1 MATYQ
6 DVFKA
11 ADDAGI
17 RRFVRGLNIIV
28 AAAVALSGLG
38 VLLAPVHSYERIVV
52 MLIGFATV
60 AGSEWQLRRNP
71 QRAVLVLAAGFW
83 GLTALNAIFLA
94 GIHSSAN
101 VVFPFVIALVGWALG
116 TRWLA
121 VVTTASVA
129 FLGALAILEAIG
141 WFVPTER
148 APIVSVVTT
157 HMSLLP
163 VMAYLTYA
171 AKKQLSESRIRAL
184 ALSHDMGLLLN
195 NVPTAIAS
203 FDAQSVLRSC
213 NQRYADFFAKNVSDI
228 VGKHIDDYI
237 PSLALE
243 QMRPYWD
250 QALQGKT
257 QTYRRFNVHPV
268 TNELTWLD
276 ATVTPEFDGAVVT
289 GLYAVLMDVTDKVQ
303 AEAEI
308 QALNT
313 DLEARVTRR
322 TRELEK
328 TLEELHASREELL
341 RSQAKASL
349 SALVASVSHEL
360 STPIGNG
367 VLVASTL
374 RDTSQ
379 KLQQQ
384 LQDNQLRR
392 STLTELNSSLNEGS
406 RLLLSNL
413 ARAETLLKNFK
424 QMSAD
429 QVSEQRRTF
438 DLARVISEVV
448 VSLNP
453 SLKRQS
459 HVIVQDVPEGIS
471 MDSLPGPLG
480 QVIINLINNAYMHA
494 FEGRNDG
501 ILTISTEVQE
511 ETVTLRF
518 SDNGVGIAP
527 EVLPNLFEPFFSTK
541 IGHGGT
547 GLGMSIVEG
556 IVRKTLGGSMSVQS
570 TLGVGTTFDVR
581 IPKRAPCTGEAS

>member
-1 MATYQ
+1 MAIYQ

-11 ADDAGI
+11 ADDVGI

-60 AGSEWQLRRNP
+60 AGSEWQLRKNP
-71 QRAVLVLAAGFW
+71 PHAVLVLAAGFW
-83 GLTALNAIFLA
+83 ILTALNALFLA

-116 TRWLA
+116 TRWLVA
-121 VVTTASVA
+121 VTAVTVV
-129 FLGALAILEAIG
+129 FMGGLAACEAWG

-184 ALSHDMGLLLN
+184 ALSHDMALLLN

-203 FDAQSVLRSC
+203 FDAQSTLRSC
-213 NQRYADFFAKNVSDI
+213 NQRYADIFARPVSDI
-228 VGKHIDDYI
+228 VGKHIDEYI
-237 PSLALE
+237 PALALE
-243 QMRPYWD
+243 QMRPHWEK
-250 QALQGKT
+250 ALQGQA

-276 ATVTPEFDGAVVT
+276 VTVTPELEGGTVI

-313 DLEARVTRR
+313 DLEARVVRR

-374 RDTSQ
+374 RDTSL

-392 STLTELNSSLNEGS
+392 STLTELNASLNEGS

-438 DLARVISEVV
+438 DLAHVINEVV

-453 SLKRQS
+453 SLKRQP
-459 HVIVQDVPEGIS
+459 HTIVQEVPEGIS

-480 QVIINLINNAYMHA
+480 QVVINLINNAFMHA
-494 FEGRNDG
+494 FEGRDNG
-501 ILTISTEVQE
+501 TLTIGAQALDDA
-511 ETVTLRF
+511 VTLRF

-556 IVRKTLGGSMSVQS
+556 IVRKTLGGSMKVQS
-570 TLGVGTTFDVR
+570 IVGQGTTFEVR
-581 IPKRAPCTGEAS
+581 IPKRAPIANESS

>member
-1 MATYQ
+1 MAVYQ
-6 DVFKA
+6 DVSKA
-11 ADDAGI
+11 TDETGI
-17 RRFVRGLNIIV
+17 RRFVRGLNVIV
-28 AAAVALSGLG
+28 AAAVGLSGLG
-38 VLLAPVHSYERIVV
+38 VVLAPVHSHGRVVV
-52 MLIGFATV
+52 MLIGFVTV
-60 AGSEWQLRRNP
+60 ALSEWQLRKNP
-71 QRAVLVLAAGFW
+71 QRSVIVLAAGFW
-83 GLTALNAIFLA
+83 LLTAINAIYLA

-116 TRWLA
+116 TSWLVA
-121 VVTTASVA
+121 VTAASVA
-129 FLGALAILEAIG
+129 FMGGMAVFEALG

-171 AKKQLSESRIRAL
+171 AKKQLSESRGRAL
-184 ALSHDMGLLLN
+184 ALSHEMALLLN

-213 NQRYADFFAKNVSDI
+213 NQRYADFFAKQRHDI
-228 VGKHIDDYI
+228 VGKSIDAYV
-237 PSLALE
+237 PALAL
-243 QMRPYWD
+243 QQLRPYWD
-250 QALQGKT
+250 KALQG
-257 QTYRRFNVHPV
+257 QLQSYRRFNVHPV
-268 TNELTWLD
+268 TNEVTWLD
-276 ATVTPEFDGAVVT
+276 VTVTPELKGSEVI

-308 QALNT
+308 QTLNS
-313 DLEARVTRR
+313 DLEARVSRR

-328 TLEELHASREELL
+328 TMEELHTSREELL

-374 RDTSQ
+374 RDTSL

-392 STLTELNSSLNEGS
+392 STLTELNASLNEGS

-438 DLARVISEVV
+438 DLAKVISEVV

-453 SLKRQS
+453 SLKRQP
-459 HVIVQDVPEGIS
+459 HTVVQEVPEGIS

-480 QVIINLINNAYMHA
+480 QVVINLINNAYMHA
-494 FEGRNDG
+494 FEGRSEG
-501 ILTISTEVQE
+501 LLTISAQATDDF
-511 ETVTLRF
+511 VTLRF
-518 SDNGVGIAP
+518 IDNGVGIAP

-541 IGHGGT
+541 IGDGGT
-547 GLGMSIVEG
+547 GLGMSIVES
-556 IVRKTLGGSMSVQS
+556 IVRKSLGGSMTVQS
-570 TLGVGTTFDVR
+570 TLGAGTTFEVR
-581 IPKRAPCTGEAS
+581 LPKRAPHTNEGS